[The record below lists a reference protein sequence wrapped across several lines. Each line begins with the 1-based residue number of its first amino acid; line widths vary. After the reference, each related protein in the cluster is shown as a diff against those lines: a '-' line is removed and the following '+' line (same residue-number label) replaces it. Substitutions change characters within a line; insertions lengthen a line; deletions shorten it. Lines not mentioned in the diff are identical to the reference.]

1 MKGFCYCTVL
11 FNLRAEDNMFVPE
24 VKTSMLRGVFGK
36 IFKSFNCANRKEKGC
51 GGCILKN
58 TCIYNYIFEGKLEH
72 QTTKPYVLFS
82 PQIQRIFKKG
92 EILTF
97 NLTLF
102 GKAIQYLPHFIFT
115 FIETGK
121 TGITKN
127 KSKYTLQTV
136 TDNDGKIIFT
146 GGEIIAK
153 VNNNLLNPESNS
165 KKTVNKI
172 NLNFITPLRL
182 TNFGD
187 LVVKPPII
195 KTVKMFHF
203 Y

>member
-11 FNLRAEDNMFVPE
+11 FNLRAEDDMFVPE

-36 IFKSFNCANRKEKGC
+36 IFKSFNCANRKEKDC
-51 GGCILKN
+51 GACILKN
-58 TCIYNYIFEGKLEH
+58 TCIYNYIFEGKLEQ

-82 PQIQRIFKKG
+82 PQKQRIFKKG

-153 VNNNLLNPESNS
+153 VNNNLLNPEVNS